1 MKKDNLNII
10 SIIYAIF
17 MVLFFMLAYLFII
30 VSIDTKTKIF
40 VNYQE
45 TSTTNYRLTL
55 LPNDLY
61 EFTNISSNKSYLS
74 SVIDDVIISF
84 NYQNLFSEIVSGY
97 YKYNVTANLLIYDKS
112 INNPLVNKEY
122 SLLEDKY
129 IVLNQG
135 NVTNFMLNDNFII
148 DYNKYLNT
156 YQEITNKYNL
166 SVLGNLRVNI
176 NFYEYLGFSS
186 LTTDQEYKSTITINI
201 PISDTTFKAKITD
214 LSNTS
219 NFYEYSKKEDVNYYT
234 LIIGLIFLSSA
245 ISFLVLVIHTIKE
258 LYSHHLEYYH
268 SLKTILNKYDSIIIT
283 TNKFY
288 NFKQYNLIY
297 VNSFKELLEV
307 YEKYHIL
314 IIHREITKHKLSI
327 FILIQ
332 GDNAWIY
339 RLRNK

>member
-1 MKKDNLNII
+1 MKKNNLNVI

-17 MVLFFMLAYLFII
+17 MVLFFVLSYLFII
-30 VSIDTKTKIF
+30 VSIDTKTKLL
-40 VNYQE
+40 VNYHE

-61 EFTNISSNKSYLS
+61 DQTNISSNNNYLS
-74 SVIDDVIISF
+74 TVIDDIIVSF

-97 YKYNVTANLLIYDKS
+97 YKYNITANLLIYDDS

-122 SLLEDKY
+122 ILHEDKY

-135 NVTNFMLNDNFII
+135 NLTNFMLNDHFII
-148 DYNKYLNT
+148 DYNNYLKT
-156 YQEITNKYNL
+156 YQEITTKYNL
-166 SVLGNLRVNI
+166 SVIGNLLVKI

-186 LTTDQEYKSTITINI
+186 LTTDQEYQSTITINI
-201 PISDTTFKAKITD
+201 PISDTTFKTKITD
-214 LSNTS
+214 LSNNS

-234 LIIGLIFLSSA
+234 FIIGLIFLSAA

-258 LYSHHLEYYH
+258 LYQHHLAYH
-268 SLKTILNKYDSIIIT
+268 NSLKSILNKYDSIIIT

-307 YEKYHIL
+307 YDKYHIL

>member
-1 MKKDNLNII
+1 MKKDNLNIV
-10 SIIYAIF
+10 SIIYVIF
-17 MVLFFMLAYLFII
+17 MVLFFLLAYLFII

-61 EFTNISSNKSYLS
+61 ESTNISSNKSYLS
-74 SVIDDVIISF
+74 TVIDDVIVSF

-97 YKYNVTANLLIYDKS
+97 YKYNITANLIIYDKS
-112 INNPLVNKEY
+112 INNPLINKEY

-129 IVLNQG
+129 IVLNQS
-135 NVTNFMLNDNFII
+135 NVTNFMLNDNFVI

-156 YQEITNKYNL
+156 YREITNKYNL

-186 LTTDQEYKSTITINI
+186 LTTDQEYQSTITINI

-214 LSNTS
+214 LSNNS

-234 LIIGLIFLSSA
+234 LIIGLIFLASA

-258 LYSHHLEYYH
+258 LYFHHLEYH
-268 SLKTILNKYDSIIIT
+268 NSLKTILNKYDSIIIT

-327 FILIQ
+327 FVLIQ

>member
-1 MKKDNLNII
+1 MKKDKRNII

-30 VSIDTKTKIF
+30 VSIDTKTKIL
-40 VNYQE
+40 VNYHE

-61 EFTNISSNKSYLS
+61 DTTKISSNKNYLS
-74 SVIDDVIISF
+74 SVIDDVIVSF

-97 YKYNVTANLLIYDKS
+97 YKYNINANLLIYDES

-135 NVTNFMLNDNFII
+135 NVTSFMLNDNFVI
-148 DYNKYLNT
+148 DYNKYLKT
-156 YQEITNKYNL
+156 YQEITTKYNL
-166 SVLGNLRVNI
+166 SVIGNLKINI

-214 LSNTS
+214 LSNNS

-234 LIIGLIFLSSA
+234 LIIGLIFLASA

-258 LYSHHLEYYH
+258 LYHHHLEYHH

-288 NFKQYNLIY
+288 NFKKYNIIY

-314 IIHREITKHKLSI
+314 IIHREISKYKLSI